1 MKQFKVNIPSLA
13 NTSAVF
19 NARDKV
25 ELLKLICQKYDVD
38 IQKHRVFIC
47 EVQDNHPQVQG

>member
-19 NARDKV
+19 NANDKV
-25 ELLKLICQKYDVD
+25 ELLKLICQKYNVD
-38 IQKHRVFIC
+38 IQKHRIFIR
-47 EVQDNHPQVQG
+47 EVQDNHPQAQG

>member
-1 MKQFKVNIPSLA
+1 MKRFKVNIPSLA

-47 EVQDNHPQVQG
+47 EVQDNHPQAQG

>member
-19 NARDKV
+19 NAIDKV

-38 IQKHRVFIC
+38 IQKHRVFIR
-47 EVQDNHPQVQG
+47 EVHDNHTQVQG

>member
-19 NARDKV
+19 NASDKV

-38 IQKHRVFIC
+38 IQKHRVFIR
-47 EVQDNHPQVQG
+47 EVHDNHTQVQG

>member
-19 NARDKV
+19 NAIDKV
-25 ELLKLICQKYDVD
+25 ELLKLICQKYNID
-38 IQKHRVFIC
+38 IQKHRVFIR
-47 EVQDNHPQVQG
+47 EVQDNHTQVQG

>member
-19 NARDKV
+19 NASDKV
-25 ELLKLICQKYDVD
+25 DLLKIICQKYNID
-38 IQKHRVFIC
+38 IQKHRIFIR
-47 EVQDNHPQVQG
+47 EVQDNRTQVQG

>member
-19 NARDKV
+19 NASDKV

-38 IQKHRVFIC
+38 IQKHRVFIR
-47 EVQDNHPQVQG
+47 EVQDNHPQVQ